1 MRSRSLSSH
10 LSPGALQSKCDLGTS
25 GITGGLL
32 EMLNLSVTTQAP
44 PTPDLTL
51 YQKGRRK
58 PTAQANVNN
67 NSHILVEQQIQSQ
80 GGSWVGYSVTW

>member
-44 PTPDLTL
+44 PTPDL
-51 YQKGRRK
+51 YIR
-58 PTAQANVNN
+58 
-67 NSHILVEQQIQSQ
+67 I
-80 GGSWVGYSVTW
+80 